1 MKILIA
7 HNHYGDFATGGEAMV
22 FNAESN
28 LLKRNGYEV
37 LTYDRSNSELYNKS
51 LMYKVNAVLHLH
63 WSKHTILEIGKIMDE
78 FKPDVLHV
86 HNYKFLITPSIFY
99 AAKQRGIKTVLTLHN
114 YRLMVPCGNFMTKDG
129 KVCEKCLTESPINIL
144 KYRCAQGSVLKS
156 FLQYRLFTKTKFKLN
171 QLVDLVDTYIV
182 LSNFAKNKLEQ
193 AGVPLNQIVIKP
205 NFITTDDNTKLLS
218 KNERAVFIGRL
229 SFEKGI
235 LNLIEDWSS
244 INYPLYI
251 IGTGPLE
258 GKAKE
263 LSKSNKNITFLGNM
277 ENTKVKEF
285 LAESSFLVFPSTWY
299 EGMPITILEAMSVS
313 LPVIATNLGPRNEM
327 IQNGVNGFLYENG
340 NSKEFKEKVNILIE
354 NKDLRGKMGRA
365 GKEFY
370 NENYTPQKN
379 IILLKSIYEKLISQ
393 NEST

>member
-22 FNAESN
+22 FHAETN
-28 LLKRNGYEV
+28 LLKSYGYEV
-37 LTYDRSNSELYNKS
+37 LTYERSNSELINKS
-51 LMYKVNAVLHLH
+51 LRNRVNAVLNLH
-63 WSKHTILEIGKIMDE
+63 WSERTIAEVGKIMDE
-78 FKPDVLHV
+78 FKPDILHV

-114 YRLMVPCGNFMTKDG
+114 YRLMVPCGNFMTKNG
-129 KVCEKCLTESPINIL
+129 KVCEKCLTESPVNIL
-144 KYRCAQGSVLKS
+144 KYRCAQGSFLKS

-193 AGVPLNQIVIKP
+193 TGVPANQIVVKP
-205 NFITTDDNTKLLS
+205 NFITTENNNNLSS

-229 SFEKGI
+229 SFEKGL
-235 LNLIEDWSS
+235 LNLIEDWSA

-258 GKAKE
+258 NKAKE
-263 LSKSNKNITFLGNM
+263 ISKSNKNITFLGNM
-277 ENTKVKEF
+277 ENKKVKEF

-299 EGMPITILEAMSVS
+299 EGMPITILEAMSVGV
-313 LPVIATNLGPRNEM
+313 PVIATNLGPRSEM
-327 IQNGVNGFLYENG
+327 IKDGINGFLYENG
-340 NSKEFKEKVNILIE
+340 NSTDFIDKVNMLIK
-354 NKDLRGKMGRA
+354 NKELREKMGKA
-365 GKEFY
+365 AKEEY
-370 NENYTPQKN
+370 LKKYTPEMNFKM
-379 IILLKSIYEKLISQ
+379 LDVIYKR
-393 NEST
+393 